1 MLINYRKPQYQ
12 LKSFKTNFLIMF
24 HFSVFK
30 LMKKQS
36 KQVFHLNSTSTLLNR
51 CGLQIKYDFQKYVLV
66 SKLPLH

>member
-1 MLINYRKPQYQ
+1 
-12 LKSFKTNFLIMF
+12 MF

-66 SKLPLH
+66 SKLPLHLFEL